1 MVKAR
6 YSFGPGLGGF
16 RFRKNIATS
25 PRDTAPTR
33 PPTRQIRTLLRR
45 VLRRVKLD
53 SDRESAYTTEFLDGE
68 KSTLRGGA
76 SRIERY

>member
-1 MVKAR
+1 MKAR

-25 PRDTAPTR
+25 PRDTAQTR
-33 PPTRQIRTLLRR
+33 PPTRQIRTL
-45 VLRRVKLD
+45 LRRVKLD
-53 SDRESAYTTEFLDGE
+53 SDRESAYTTEFLEGE